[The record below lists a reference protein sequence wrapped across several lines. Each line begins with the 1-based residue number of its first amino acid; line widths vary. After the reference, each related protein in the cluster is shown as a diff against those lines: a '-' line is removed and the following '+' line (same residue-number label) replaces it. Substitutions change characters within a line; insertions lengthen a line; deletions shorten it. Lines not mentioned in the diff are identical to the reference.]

1 MDPYLLLKTIGFFLL
16 VIIGIPGNMFIITQF
31 VLVKIIEK
39 KLLPTNII
47 LTMLATANLLV
58 IFSRII
64 FQLLNAIGLEDLL
77 DESECKFM
85 IFTYRVSRAMSIG
98 ITSLLSCHQCILIA
112 PSTKVWSYLKQKVSQ
127 NVMTV
132 MIILCVLLISMYSY
146 NILITHARKNTT
158 SSPYTLHLVYCDVD
172 FVTYTTYIVNGTFYA
187 LRDFIFVTLM
197 MLASIYIVYTLVQ
210 HERTVRGIRSSDR
223 GQKTS
228 TEYKASRAV
237 ILLVALYVILYGLDN
252 SMWVYTLTLSNV
264 SPNMND
270 IRVFLASSYA
280 SLSPILIIGTNPK
293 LKHSWKYSDGKKTFP
308 KNTSD
313 NGLVFSIKAKEGGVQ
328 PHLVNRLVFRK
339 AQALDGYSKALS
351 GLNNSLACYNEPGL
365 CLDPGQLL
373 CDSTWNA
380 TTRLLVRKNRNPHTT
395 SCL

>member
-1 MDPYLLLKTIGFFLL
+1 MDPYLVLKAIGFFLL
-16 VIIGIPGNMFIITQF
+16 VIIGIPGNMFIIIQF
-31 VLVKIIEK
+31 VLNKIIEK

-47 LTMLATANLLV
+47 LTMLATANFLV
-58 IFSRII
+58 ILSRII
-64 FQLLNAIGLEDLL
+64 FQFLNAIGLEDLL

-112 PSTKVWSYLKQKVSQ
+112 PSTKVWCYLKQKVSQ
-127 NVMTV
+127 NVMTII
-132 MIILCVLLISMYSY
+132 IILCVLLISMHS
-146 NILITHARKNTT
+146 NTILITHARKNTT
-158 SSPYTLHLVYCDVD
+158 SSLYTLHLVYCDTD
-172 FVTYTTYIVNGTFYA
+172 FVTYTSFIVNGTLYA
-187 LRDFIFVTLM
+187 LRDFIFVKLM
-197 MLASIYIVYTLVQ
+197 MLASIYIVYTLLQ

-293 LKHSWKYSDGKKTFP
+293 LKHSWKYSDGKRNFP
-308 KNTSD
+308 QNTSD
-313 NGLVFSIKAKEGGVQ
+313 NGLVVSI
-328 PHLVNRLVFRK
+328 
-339 AQALDGYSKALS
+339 SKS
-351 GLNNSLACYNEPGL
+351 GS
-365 CLDPGQLL
+365 
-373 CDSTWNA
+373 
-380 TTRLLVRKNRNPHTT
+380 KHTIG
-395 SCL
+395 